1 MFFQKPRW
9 YRLLPPEV
17 SALCRKASG
26 PLEKYRKS
34 AGIEHDVFSA
44 MVAASGPVVMANL
57 LRSDRTISQLERT
70 LSEADRWAKV
80 VRLRLERKL
89 SHVALETPTSWLRG
103 ALRELQFT
111 RFGSFLEMAQ
121 YAVEVEAREA
131 GFDRENAEKVSEI
144 IDSNQ

>member
-9 YRLLPPEV
+9 YRLLPSEV
-17 SALCRKASG
+17 STLCRKACG

-44 MVAASGPVVMANL
+44 MVAASGPVVIANL

-70 LSEADRWAKV
+70 LPETDRWAKV

-89 SHVALETPTSWLRG
+89 SHVALETPNSWLRG

-144 IDSNQ
+144 IESNQ